1 MIRVIRE
8 RFIAVGSTQEA
19 RVVVLE
25 ECEVDE
31 ACDIEALIESWVAL
45 SRTFEAIGVLEVRS
59 ISWRGRR

>member
-1 MIRVIRE
+1 MIRE
-8 RFIAVGSTQEA
+8 RFIAVGSTKEA

-31 ACDIEALIESWVAL
+31 ACDIEALIESSVAL

-59 ISWRGRR
+59 IPWRRRR